1 MLNFPRRIALIALAG
16 ALAVAGIACRGTGLT
31 VGGVS
36 HCTRCVA
43 APVQPALATR
53 QALAQEI
60 RSRLASEGGC
70 TLDPRTAR
78 PVGAI
83 DAYAVSR
90 ANYELRLAE
99 LPTAGQIEEYL
110 WRHADVLAS
119 EHVYVG
125 AWRDDATGACY
136 LDLTELV
143 NDRAAAE
150 ARGRAHRQRCIYH
163 LATGSEI
170 RLN

>member
-1 MLNFPRRIALIALAG
+1 MLKLPRRIALIAFAA
-16 ALAVAGIACRGTGLT
+16 ALAIAGIACRGTGLT
-31 VGGVS
+31 VVGVPE
-36 HCTRCVA
+36 CTSCVA
-43 APVQPALATR
+43 ARVQPALATR

-90 ANYELRLAE
+90 AEYELRLAE
-99 LPTAGQIEEYL
+99 LPTTGQIEEYL
-110 WRHADVLAS
+110 GRHADVLAS

-125 AWRDDATGACY
+125 AWRDDATGAHY
-136 LDLTELV
+136 LDISELV
-143 NDRAAAE
+143 RDRATAE
-150 ARGRAHRQRCIYH
+150 ARGRAERQRCIYH